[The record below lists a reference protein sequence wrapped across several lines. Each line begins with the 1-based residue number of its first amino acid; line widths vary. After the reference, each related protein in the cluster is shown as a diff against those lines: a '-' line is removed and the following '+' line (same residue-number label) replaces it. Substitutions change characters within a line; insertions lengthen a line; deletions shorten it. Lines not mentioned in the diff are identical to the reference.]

1 MYFEQQVRSTV
12 TPAISE
18 EVLRMRSVWKPVA
31 VSMSAFVALLASA
44 GPAQAAV
51 LDFDRQTNLV
61 QPAPFPQN
69 KQNEPAIAQNP
80 TNAMNLVAGANDEI
94 DEKPCTSSGCPFKF
108 GIGLSGVYTSTN
120 GGASWSQFSAPAGG
134 DNTISYNGTNIHT
147 LPGFGKLSRELG
159 IPGLASDGDPAIA
172 FSRGGIAYY
181 GSLAGLRGVPTN
193 SELLTVSRSTD
204 GGLTWSDPVLAT
216 DRTNPVDFN
225 DKINLWVDAGAH
237 SPFAGNVYV
246 SWTLFQGPPGRAEPI
261 MFSRSTDGGKTFS
274 PADQLTPAHN
284 NNSIGGRQGSAI
296 RTGPHG
302 EIYVFFESGTEING
316 TKTDAQMFVKST
328 DGGRTFTNQDVASTV
343 VDIPSPLV
351 GSSFRNDS
359 FPSVDVDQTSGK
371 VYVAWADF
379 RSGRGQVMLTTS
391 SNGGDT
397 WTPAKTVLNV
407 AGRSAFFT
415 GVAVSPDG
423 SKVTVATQALDAKPA
438 GTAPGAGVVHYDSY
452 LAESVNGG
460 AFSAPLKISSASSD
474 PDGSSTNSL
483 GAQFQGDYN
492 TLISDDQHAWFIWT
506 DARAA
511 TPCAAVD
518 AFRAGTGPRPNVPA
532 SCAGTF
538 GNTDIFVGRV
548 TL

>member
-1 MYFEQQVRSTV
+1 MRTIRRSL
-12 TPAISE
+12 AITIGAL
-18 EVLRMRSVWKPVA
+18 VG
-31 VSMSAFVALLASA
+31 LLAG

-51 LDFDRQTNLV
+51 FNFDTQTNLV

-80 TNAMNLVAGANDEI
+80 ANPMNLIAGANDEI
-94 DEKPCTSSGCPFKF
+94 DEPGCKASCPFV
-108 GIGLSGVYTSTN
+108 GNIGLSGAYRSTN

-134 DNTISYNGTNIHT
+134 DNTASFNGGTIHT
-147 LPGFGKLSRELG
+147 LPGFGKLARDLG
-159 IPGLASDGDPAIA
+159 ITNLASDGDPAIA
-172 FSRGGIAYY
+172 FSRAGVAYY
-181 GSLAGLRGVPTN
+181 GSLAGVRGIVTN
-193 SELLTVSRSTD
+193 SELLTVSRSMD

-246 SWTLFQGPPGRAEPI
+246 SWTLFQGPAERAEPI
-261 MFSRSTDGGKTFS
+261 MFSRSTDGGRTFS
-274 PADQLTPAHN
+274 PAQQLTPAHN
-284 NNSIGGRQGSAI
+284 NGSIGGRQGSAI

-302 EIYVFFESGTEING
+302 EIYVFFESGTEITG

-328 DGGRTFTNQDVASTV
+328 DGGETFTNQDVASTV
-343 VDIPSPLV
+343 VDIPSPLP

-379 RSGRGQVMLTTS
+379 RNAHGQVMLTTS
-391 SNGGDT
+391 SNGGGT
-397 WTPAKTVLNV
+397 WTAARTVLDV
-407 AGRSAFFT
+407 VGRSAFFP

-423 SKVTVATQALDAKPA
+423 SKVTVATQALDAKTA
-438 GTAPGAGVVHYDSY
+438 GTAPGPGVVHYDSY
-452 LAESVNGG
+452 VAESVGG
-460 AFSAPLKISSASSD
+460 GNFSAPLKVSSATSD

-483 GAQFQGDYN
+483 RAQFQGDYN
-492 TLISDDQHAWFIWT
+492 TLISDNSHAWFIWT
-506 DARAA
+506 DARGA

-518 AFRAGTGPRPNVPA
+518 FFRANPTSPRPNVPA

-548 TL
+548 SL

>member
-1 MYFEQQVRSTV
+1 MRTIRRSL
-12 TPAISE
+12 AITIG
-18 EVLRMRSVWKPVA
+18 VLVG
-31 VSMSAFVALLASA
+31 LLAGA

-51 LDFDRQTNLV
+51 FNFDVQTNLV
-61 QPAPFPQN
+61 QPSPFPQN
-69 KQNEPAIAQNP
+69 KQNEPSIAQNP
-80 TNAMNLVAGANDEI
+80 ANLMNLVAGANDEI
-94 DEKPCTSSGCPFKF
+94 DLPKCSSTSCPFKF
-108 GIGLSGVYTSTN
+108 GVGLSGAYMSN
-120 GGASWSQFSAPAGG
+120 DGGASWSQFSAPAGG
-134 DNTISYNGTNIHT
+134 DNTLSFNGTNIHT
-147 LPGFGKLSRELG
+147 LPGFGKLARDLG
-159 IPGLASDGDPAIA
+159 VPGLASDGDPSIA
-172 FSRGGIAYY
+172 FSRGGVAYY
-181 GSLAGLRGVPTN
+181 GSLAGVRGIVTN

-204 GGLTWSDPVLAT
+204 GGATWSGPVLAT

-225 DKINLWVDAGAH
+225 DKIDLWVDAGAK

-261 MFSRSTDGGKTFS
+261 VFSRSTDGGRTFS
-274 PADQLTPAHN
+274 PAQQLTPAHN

-296 RTGPHG
+296 RTGPNG
-302 EIYVFFESGTEING
+302 EVYVFFESGTEING
-316 TKTDAQMFVKST
+316 TKTDAQMFVKSI
-328 DGGRTFTNQDVASTV
+328 DGGQTFSRQAVASTV
-343 VDIPSPLV
+343 ADIPSPLP
-351 GSSFRNDS
+351 GASFRNDS

-391 SNGGDT
+391 SNGGGT
-397 WTPAKTVLNV
+397 WAPAATVLDV

-452 LAESVNGG
+452 LAESVGG
-460 AFSAPLKISSASSD
+460 GTFSAPIKLSSASSD

-492 TLISDDQHAWFIWT
+492 TLISDNAHAWFIWT
-506 DARAA
+506 DARGA

-518 AFRAGTGPRPNVPA
+518 AFRAGTAAKPNVPV

-548 TL
+548 SL